1 MSGFDLGSDVRNRPV
16 ADILDGVE
24 DEARLL
30 VDGEALFSSGF
41 ERATMEGNLM
51 NEEAMKIDAKRI
63 LLWSFVAGIGFSLG
77 ELLISTPVYILKT
90 WMQVTHFGG

>member
-1 MSGFDLGSDVRNRPV
+1 MRRAPLAKS
-16 ADILDGVE
+16 
-24 DEARLL
+24 
-30 VDGEALFSSGF
+30 EALFTLGF
-41 ERATMEGNLM
+41 ERANMEGNMM
-51 NEEAMKIDAKRI
+51 NGKAMKIDAKRI